1 MYCFLLQKGFAMRKK
16 LLLSIGLTALLLVI
30 LPGQISHA
38 TPTPP
43 YILVN
48 DSTRECYIT
57 ILGDECSWCDPPQG
71 WKTLGMNEP
80 SSGAPSCPAGY
91 TKIDRLELNCTRYK
105 TPYCCGAFSSHG
117 DCEDMIVN
125 ATQQACAFVEDVN
138 ACILPE
144 GWSKRPTDVPEGI
157 WNCNFNQSQWVEDVT
172 CLTASPTSAPSVIG
186 NVSIP
191 GMDTGPAIGLGLV
204 LILLAGG
211 TLAWLAKKRV
221 KH

>member
-16 LLLSIGLTALLLVI
+16 VLLSIGLTALLLVI

-48 DSTRECYIT
+48 ESTGECYIT

-71 WKTLGMNEP
+71 WKTLGRNDP
-80 SSGAPSCPAGY
+80 ASGSANCPAGY
-91 TKIDRLELNCTRYK
+91 TKIDQLELNCTRYK
-105 TPYCCGAFSSHG
+105 TPYCCGVFSNHG

-125 ATQQACAFVEDVN
+125 ATQQACAFVEDIH

-144 GWSKRPTDVPEGI
+144 GWSKRPEDISEGI

-172 CLTASPTSAPSVIG
+172 CLTATPTPEPSVTG
-186 NVSIP
+186 NVAAL
-191 GMDTGPAIGLGLV
+191 GVGLV
-204 LILLAGG
+204 LVGG
-211 TLAWLAKKRV
+211 GMLAWWARKRV
-221 KH
+221 NS